1 MNRRDALKYTGTA
14 FGFAVTGG
22 TFAAFLQSCQADPSD
37 PSGWTP
43 STFTKSQVEMIGAI
57 ADTMLPTTDT
67 PGAKDLKVHQF
78 IDYFVSNALGAE
90 DQAQAKEGMAL
101 LEEHLG
107 KDYASSSAEDQM
119 AKLTSLNDSAIA
131 ATEPDPVLGTYI
143 ELKRLIIGG
152 YFTSQEIGMEV
163 LDYSPVPGP
172 YKGCVPVEEVGNGK
186 LSAHSTE
193 RI

>member
-22 TFAAFLQSCQADPSD
+22 TFAAFLQSCQADSGD

-57 ADTMLPTTDT
+57 ADTMIPTTDT

-78 IDYFVSNALGAE
+78 IDYFVSNALGEE
-90 DQAQAKEGMAL
+90 DQAQAKEGMGL
-101 LEEHLG
+101 LEEYLG
-107 KDYASSSAEDQM
+107 KDYAKSSAEDQM
-119 AKLTSLNDSAIA
+119 AKLKALNDEAIA
-131 ATEPDPVLGTYI
+131 AKEPDPVKGTYM
-143 ELKRLIIGG
+143 ELKGLIING

-163 LDYSPVPGP
+163 LNYSPVPGP
-172 YKGCVPVEEVGNGK
+172 YKGCVPLAEVGNGK
-186 LSAHSTE
+186 ISAL
-193 RI
+193 